1 MGVSQTAGCSNSQTS
16 SPTTIT
22 ASVSSAPSIAPTSTP
37 SNEPTTGGE
46 PTGLTSAPSNVPTN
60 SPTPETSTVMPTS
73 FPTTSQ
79 PTQAPILLT
88 SAPTK
93 APQTQTTLQPTQEL
107 VINTENRCGPSELHA
122 RETCGTVCQSQADC
136 AAGEYCWGVH
146 PNYCGSIPKRVYTN
160 PVQSTVCARCGK
172 SELDARTFCGEPC
185 TWECAGEGEVC
196 LGVNSNYC
204 DSEYDEEYSIF
215 N

>member
-1 MGVSQTAGCSNSQTS
+1 MGVVFGHCISDCSSTGSNVDANQAVQIQQDIKEFNNGEFACNGGAFFWVATHDAEGAWSDAVVREVSQTAGCSNSQTS

-60 SPTPETSTVMPTS
+60 SPTPETSTVKPTS

-136 AAGEYCWGVH
+136 AA
-146 PNYCGSIPKRVYTN
+146 
-160 PVQSTVCARCGK
+160 
-172 SELDARTFCGEPC
+172 
-185 TWECAGEGEVC
+185 
-196 LGVNSNYC
+196 
-204 DSEYDEEYSIF
+204 
-215 N
+215 